1 MRSKRI
7 IERHSN
13 REMNTILMEQSNV
26 SLDKVEN
33 RFLFVLLSAR
43 RALQLQ
49 KGARPRVDTVTK
61 KPTVVAM
68 TEVLAHKVE
77 FQVPPKL
84 KEKRSS
90 K

>member
-1 MRSKRI
+1 
-7 IERHSN
+7 
-13 REMNTILMEQSNV
+13 MEQSNV

-49 KGARPRVDTVTK
+49 KGARPRVDTITK

-68 TEVLAHKVE
+68 TEVLQNRVE
-77 FQVPPKL
+77 FELPVTKT
-84 KEKRSS
+84 KGKASG

>member
-1 MRSKRI
+1 
-7 IERHSN
+7 
-13 REMNTILMEQSNV
+13 MEQSNV

-49 KGARPRVDTVTK
+49 KGARPRVDTVSK

-68 TEVLAHKVE
+68 TEVLQNRVE
-77 FQVPPKL
+77 YQLPSKP
-84 KEKRSS
+84 KEKASS

>member
-1 MRSKRI
+1 
-7 IERHSN
+7 
-13 REMNTILMEQSNV
+13 MEQSNV

-49 KGARPRVDTVTK
+49 RGARPRVDTVSK

-68 TEVLAHKVE
+68 TEVLQNRVE
-77 FQVPPKL
+77 YQLPPKA
-84 KEKRSS
+84 KPSS

>member
-1 MRSKRI
+1 
-7 IERHSN
+7 
-13 REMNTILMEQSNV
+13 MEQSNV

-49 KGARPRVDTVTK
+49 RGARPRVDTVSK

-68 TEVLAHKVE
+68 TEVLQNRVE
-77 FQVPPKL
+77 YQLPSKA
-84 KEKRSS
+84 KEKPSTRQTRGPTALQLR
-90 K
+90 

>member
-1 MRSKRI
+1 
-7 IERHSN
+7 
-13 REMNTILMEQSNV
+13 MNTILMEQSNV

-68 TEVLAHKVE
+68 TEVLQNRVE
-77 FQVPPKL
+77 YQLPSTKP
-84 KEKRSS
+84 EKKGSS

>member
-1 MRSKRI
+1 
-7 IERHSN
+7 
-13 REMNTILMEQSNV
+13 MEQSNV
-26 SLDKVEN
+26 SLDKVDN

-49 KGARPRVDTVTK
+49 KGARPRVETSTK

-68 TEVLAHKVE
+68 TEVLQNRVE
-77 FQVPPKL
+77 YTLPGVTKPKG
-84 KEKRSS
+84 KHSS

>member
-1 MRSKRI
+1 
-7 IERHSN
+7 
-13 REMNTILMEQSNV
+13 MNTTFMEQSNV
-26 SLDKVEN
+26 SLDKVDN

-49 KGARPRVDTVTK
+49 KGARPRVETITK

-68 TEVLAHKVE
+68 TEVLQNRVE
-77 FQVPPKL
+77 YHLPGSVKPKG
-84 KEKRSS
+84 KGSS